1 MRTSFRPFCEKED
14 ILRVPG
20 DVLPVCVAGFTSGAG
35 LRVWLRLASP
45 VTADSSSSSSLRV
58 TAADVLSTFMM
69 RAGRGSGRWLLRQI
83 QCLALFLELNTG
95 GSILYFPVVPGC
107 FSVNSRDVLWHVL
120 NIIPFHKTKQN
131 KNLQFR
137 HKAFCSVGV
146 VPENKW
152 ACSTILSTDAHSAVV

>member
-58 TAADVLSTFMM
+58 TATDVLSTFMM

-83 QCLALFLELNTG
+83 QCLALFPEKEG
-95 GSILYFPVVPGC
+95 GSELRDGAQHWGLYFVFSSSSRV
-107 FSVNSRDVLWHVL
+107 FLSKASFSSVNWGEKHYIRIPVAFRLYLVK
-120 NIIPFHKTKQN
+120 IIQ
-131 KNLQFR
+131 
-137 HKAFCSVGV
+137 
-146 VPENKW
+146 
-152 ACSTILSTDAHSAVV
+152 ILTN